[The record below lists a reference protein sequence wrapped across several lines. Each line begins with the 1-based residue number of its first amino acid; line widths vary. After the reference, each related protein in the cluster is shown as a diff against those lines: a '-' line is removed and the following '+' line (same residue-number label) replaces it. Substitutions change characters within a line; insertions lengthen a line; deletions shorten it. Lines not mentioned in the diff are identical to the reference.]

1 MLQRVGTNGRIKSL
15 GGKKKINATAKNQM
29 GILEPK
35 NVITK
40 IKPHWNGSG
49 AEWR

>member
-1 MLQRVGTNGRIKSL
+1 MLQRVGTNGRVKSL
-15 GGKKKINATAKNQM
+15 GGKKINATAKNQM